1 MLIEGGS
8 TLKQPISWESKA
20 ARAGKHA
27 LAPTTTP
34 TVNPIYQTSVFTF
47 DSLEKMDEAFAGQ
60 PGGYV
65 YSRMHNPN
73 HNALEEALAELEG
86 GEVAVVTS
94 SGMSAIMIACLG
106 HMSAGDRLLV
116 TRDCYGG
123 TESQFIQEFKRF
135 GIVVDFVDF
144 YDLAATEQA
153 LQAGA
158 KVVYLE
164 TISNPL
170 MKVADVTALSRMAHE
185 HGALVLIDN
194 TFASPY
200 VCQPLSL
207 GADLSIH
214 SLTKYLNGHSD
225 VMGGVVIGT
234 AELMRPVKRV
244 ATNLGPTPSPFDC
257 WLVLRGLKTL
267 ALRMERHSSNALAL
281 AEMLATHPAVQ
292 KVHYPGLPADP
303 QHQLAVNQ
311 FRKGFGGM
319 LGFEVAGGAAGAEAV
334 ITGLKLVDLVP
345 SLAGIT
351 TTISHPAKASHR
363 GLTAEQRAALDIT
376 DGLIRLS
383 VGVEDIEDLKA
394 DFMQALGLIPGR

>member
-1 MLIEGGS
+1 
-8 TLKQPISWESKA
+8 LKQPISWETKA
-20 ARAGKHA
+20 ARAGKHV

-34 TVNPIYQTSVFTF
+34 TVPPIYQTSVFTF
-47 DSLEKMDEAFAGQ
+47 DSLEKMDEAFTGQ
-60 PGGYV
+60 PGGYT
-65 YSRMHNPN
+65 YSRIHNPN
-73 HNALEEALAELEG
+73 HTVLEEALAELEG
-86 GEVAVVTS
+86 GETAVVTS
-94 SGMSAIMIACLG
+94 SGMGAIMVACLA
-106 HMSAGDRLLV
+106 HVSAGERILV

-123 TESQFIQEFKRF
+123 TEVQFAQEFRRL
-135 GIVVDFVDF
+135 GIEVEFVDF
-144 YDLAATEQA
+144 SDLKATTQA

-158 KVVYLE
+158 KILYLE

-170 MKVADVTALSRMAHE
+170 MKVADIGALSRLAHE

-200 VCQPLSL
+200 VCQPLAL

-225 VMGGVVIGT
+225 VMGGVVIGS

-244 ATNLGPTPSPFDC
+244 AVNLGPTPSPFDC

-281 AEMLATHPAVQ
+281 AETLAAHPLVQ
-292 KVHYPGLPADP
+292 RVYYPGLTSDP
-303 QHQLAVNQ
+303 DHQLAVKQ
-311 FRKGFGGM
+311 FRRGFGGM
-319 LGFEVAGGAAGAEAV
+319 LSFEVAGGTAGAEAV
-334 ITGLKLVDLVP
+334 ITALRLVDLVP

-363 GLTAEQRAALDIT
+363 GLTAEQRVALGIS

-383 VGVEDIEDLKA
+383 VGIEEVGDLRS
-394 DFMQALGLIPGR
+394 DFAQALDRAESR